1 MAALPASP
9 LARAIAR
16 MPGWAMW
23 TGDRGLEHRLLRRLR
38 GVGWEKA
45 LQPLGERATEVL
57 AESTKLVKK
66 PPVRPDRTHR
76 LQRRPR

>member
-9 LARAIAR
+9 LARATSR
-16 MPGWAMW
+16 MPGGTMW

-38 GVGWEKA
+38 SVGWEKGA
-45 LQPLGERATEVL
+45 KPLGERATEVL
-57 AESTKLVKK
+57 AEGTKLVKK

-76 LQRRPR
+76 RQRRPG